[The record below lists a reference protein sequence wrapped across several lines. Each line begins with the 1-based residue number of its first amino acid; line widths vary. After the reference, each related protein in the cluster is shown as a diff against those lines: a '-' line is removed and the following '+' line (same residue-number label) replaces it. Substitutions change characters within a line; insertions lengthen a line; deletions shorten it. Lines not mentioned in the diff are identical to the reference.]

1 MLGRRGLR
9 TLAVPNMATEEEAG
23 ISLRKGARWTIYLSH
38 PFLQIFILCPL
49 TVRGKALHLYILSR
63 LRGKRPG
70 MVDVPVILAL
80 RGAPGQPGLHGE
92 TLSLSDR
99 GRKPV

>member
-23 ISLRKGARWTIYLSH
+23 ISLRKGARWTILPVSSVSSDIH
-38 PFLQIFILCPL
+38 SLP

>member
-1 MLGRRGLR
+1 MDHLP
-9 TLAVPNMATEEEAG
+9 VSSVSSD
-23 ISLRKGARWTIYLSH
+23 IHSL
-38 PFLQIFILCPL
+38 P